1 MRARL
6 QLNFA
11 AILMIGTAI
20 ASSQLY
26 APSLQAQ
33 ESDAKSTTPAPS
45 RLSSPFRRAIQR
57 GLEPGGDIVKELRAI
72 TDRTITSRRDAEAV
86 INALASLTPEQ
97 LTARRLEY
105 DNSSPLFYLAMWFEC
120 INYSPSAATTT
131 FAEKGIPQLIKCYDA
146 VAQLKQKDNE
156 KDLIYLLALM
166 VAYKSPKAADRIV
179 EAARKPLAPFDYSW
193 SLIFES
199 LAKDYPDKNKILA
212 AFSEKLPAEPLAI
225 RLLQFANDEMANEK
239 LEQHPFDSPAG
250 YALLNQWLSNTKD
263 ADLSMAALSAIPFLV
278 DAEQEQLLEQA
289 VKSPFKQIRL
299 RGATHA
305 AEIGFAFGFEELKEL
320 CTDVGYSKGASDR
333 LRALDRADLIPKEIS
348 EPEFLAK
355 AKLSHWLQVNTERS
369 DAPSEMKILDSRVL
383 TLPAESKNQTYYL
396 IQFRY
401 SDPFGF
407 SADETYV
414 GLVGK
419 NVYCAFDFDLPS
431 RPIEDIYALYATY
444 LAKKYGFMEDL
455 ANTDRAELSNWL
467 PQWKGPELTDVVIRS
482 IITLDRKLDLPN
494 YKIALGTA
502 QLNGEPGWIIFDGSR
517 STWYPMSEQPKYESI
532 SFDGTKPEIPMI
544 HVGRLLLDFSLEEK
558 GRPKHL
564 AVTPSPKPPAEVLA
578 TYTRLLNELPKMSL
592 KRQREYLDPNG
603 PISSQFDDC
612 VNALSEVNGS
622 SKEEAFIQLYEQL
635 FASANL
641 LEEPA
646 KTEALSTSSPVG
658 EHFLTYIKSLLAN
671 NRRQDA
677 LEHCSKFES
686 RWTPY
691 YGFSL
696 LAQAYILAGAP
707 ERAEPFLAELFD
719 FSVSSDVYVLEAG
732 LLAELW
738 KNNNEIAKS
747 QKLLIDCLKQLRKR
761 MIVTNRIN
769 FNATEIQKYQDLHKK
784 FLELYPDEKSK
795 LDSAGLPADPTV
807 KP

>member
-11 AILMIGTAI
+11 GILMIGTAI
-20 ASSQLY
+20 ASSQLF

-33 ESDAKSTTPAPS
+33 ESEAKSTAPAPS

-57 GLEPGGDIVKELRAI
+57 GLEPGGDIVKELRTI

-131 FAEKGIPQLIKCYDA
+131 FAEKGIPELIKCYDA
-146 VAQLKQKDNE
+146 VLKLNQKDNE
-156 KDLIYLLALM
+156 KDLILLLTLL
-166 VAYKSPKAADRIV
+166 VSYKAPEAADRIV
-179 EAARKPLAPFDYSW
+179 EAARTPLAPYEYGW
-193 SLIFES
+193 LVVFES
-199 LAKDYPDKNKILA
+199 LANDYPDTQKILA
-212 AFSEKLPAEPLAI
+212 AFSEKLPAEPLAL
-225 RLLQFANDEMANEK
+225 RLLQFANEEIANEK
-239 LEQHPFDSPAG
+239 LKRHPFDSPAG

-278 DAEQEQLLEQA
+278 DTEQEKLLEQA

-299 RGATHA
+299 RGATQA
-305 AEIGFAFGFEELKEL
+305 VDCGLAFGLDVLAEL

-333 LRALDRADLIPKEIS
+333 LRALDRADLIPKDIS

-383 TLPAESKNQTYYL
+383 SLPAESDNQTYYL
-396 IQFRY
+396 IQYRY

-407 SADETYV
+407 SSDKTNI

-419 NVYCAFDFDLPS
+419 NVYCIVDFVLPS
-431 RPIEDIYALYATY
+431 RPIEDIYAIYASF
-444 LAKKYGFMEDL
+444 LAKEYGFMEDRL
-455 ANTDRAELSNWL
+455 NTDRAELSNWL
-467 PQWKGPELTDVVIRS
+467 PQWQGPELTDVVIRS

-494 YKIALGTA
+494 YKIAVGTA
-502 QLNGEPGWIIFDGSR
+502 QLNGEPGWMIFDGSR
-517 STWYPMSEQPKYESI
+517 STWYPQSEQPKYESLSI
-532 SFDGTKPEIPMI
+532 DGTKPEISMI

-564 AVTPSPKPPAEVLA
+564 AVTPSPKPPAEVVA
-578 TYTRLLNELPKMSL
+578 AYTGLIKEIPKMSL
-592 KRQREYLDPNG
+592 KLQRECLSWNG
-603 PISSQFDDC
+603 PINSKFDDC
-612 VNALSEVNGS
+612 VNALSELNGS
-622 SKEEAFIQLYEQL
+622 SKEEALIQLYEKL
-635 FASANL
+635 FAAASL
-641 LEEPA
+641 FEEPA
-646 KTEALSTSSPVG
+646 KTDALKTDSPMG
-658 EHFLTYIKSLLAN
+658 EHFLTYIKFLLAN

-677 LEHCSKFES
+677 LDHCSKFES
-686 RWTPY
+686 HWTPY

-707 ERAEPFLAELFD
+707 ERAEPFLTELFD
-719 FSVSSDVYVLEAG
+719 FSFSTEVYVLEAG

-761 MIVTNRIN
+761 VIITNRIN
-769 FNATEIQKYQDLHKK
+769 FNATEIQMYQDLHKK
-784 FLELYPDEKSK
+784 FVELYPNEKSK